1 MRTVWARTAGRSQ
14 VPAAP
19 AGFHLPRCWPAV
31 LTHSWKMYSC
41 LDKSPFWET
50 TETPAWRV
58 LVPGGTRL
66 ETPAPSLRPD
76 SQQGLQAPHL
86 PALPAPLGAGGS
98 HLYAALPTSPAPLSP
113 CGRAGPTLVLS
124 LVVVAGLVRDAV
136 LMGVPPHRQVVAPL
150 TGARVGAVE
159 DVLHGQQGGGP
170 RPLSLDVDPVC
181 KGSNRAWSAR
191 PPGAPTQDQESRRSR
206 GLPGR
211 SRHGYVCLPCLPGC
225 HEGRA
230 GSVSEAAR
238 AQEAPAEG
246 PAG

>member
-1 MRTVWARTAGRSQ
+1 MAGAGPRGHKAGDTRSKSSAGFPARTAGS
-14 VPAAP
+14 AP
-19 AGFHLPRCWPAV
+19 ACSPCPARGGRLPPLCGP
-31 LTHSWKMYSC
+31 
-41 LDKSPFWET
+41 
-50 TETPAWRV
+50 
-58 LVPGGTRL
+58 
-66 ETPAPSLRPD
+66 
-76 SQQGLQAPHL
+76 PHL
-86 PALPAPLGAGGS
+86 PSPTLPVR
-98 HLYAALPTSPAPLSP
+98 T